1 MYYLILSLLFAP
13 SVTVYERQ
21 VEPVKSHFEVIK
33 GYPMEAQKIIWCE
46 SSNIPE
52 AVGENLD
59 KDGEVWSRDHSFW
72 QINDYYH
79 TTKAESMGLDIQD
92 PSDNLTYGYW
102 LYQAEGSKHWLAS
115 KECWTNPEL
124 KIN

>member
-1 MYYLILSLLFAP
+1 MHYLILSLLFAP
-13 SVTVYERQ
+13 SVMIYERQ
-21 VEPVKSHFEVIK
+21 EEPVKSHFEVIK
-33 GYPMEAQKIIWCE
+33 GYPIEAQRIIYCE
-46 SSNIPE
+46 SKNDHYAE
-52 AVGENLD
+52 GENFI
-59 KDGEVWSRDHSFW
+59 DGEVWSRDHSFW

-79 TTKAESMGLDIQD
+79 TTKASDMGLDIKD